1 MPTLLEKR
9 APTLRERMDDPAC
22 NLTKLHNTYTHFHT
36 VNRFVAGWRRVYTHF
51 LRPHLTGQP
60 ATLLDVGCGGGDVAR
75 RLAGWAQRDGVEL
88 HITAID
94 PDERALAYAR
104 SRPHPNITFH
114 QAHSA
119 DLVKAG
125 ERYDV
130 VVSNHLL
137 HHLGNAEVNAL
148 CRDSQQLAKR
158 LVIHNDIRRSD
169 LAYAGFT
176 LTKLFFHNSFIT
188 EDGLL
193 SIRRSF
199 VPEELEAV
207 TPEGWQVER
216 LFPYRNLLIYRA

>member
-22 NLTKLHNTYTHFHT
+22 DLTKLHNTYTHFRT
-36 VNRFVAGWRRVYTHF
+36 VNQFVAGWWRAYTHL
-51 LRPHLTGQP
+51 LRPHLTEHP
-60 ATLLDVGCGGGDVAR
+60 ATLLDIGCGGGDVAR
-75 RLAGWAQRDGVEL
+75 RLARWAQRDSIEL

-94 PDERALAYAR
+94 PDKRALAYAR
-104 SRPHPNITFH
+104 SQPHPNITFR

-130 VVSNHLL
+130 VISNHLL
-137 HHLGNAEVNAL
+137 HHLGNTEVNAL
-148 CRDSQQLAKR
+148 CRDSQQLAKC
-158 LVIHNDIRRSD
+158 LALHNDIRRSD

-176 LTKLFFHNSFIT
+176 LTKLFFRNSFIT

-207 TPEGWQVER
+207 IPEGWQVER